1 MEGFRI
7 KKEDIKKLIE
17 DKRACIVSHKI
28 MLSDVKV
35 GYMYREKPS
44 DTFNDSGWR
53 FFAGDETQEYCDN
66 PDNFCIVELNTV
78 CNYDA
83 SIIKKIDADI
93 GVAFKRR
100 KCGRLYKEK
109 FDVK

>member
-1 MEGFRI
+1 MEGFSI

-53 FFAGDETQEYCDN
+53 FFAGDETEEYTDDPN
-66 PDNFCIVELNTV
+66 NINIFSLNTI
-78 CNYDA
+78 CNYD
-83 SIIKKIDADI
+83 STIIPYLDAPFGSSFVRVEDYF
-93 GVAFKRR
+93 VK
-100 KCGRLYKEK
+100 
-109 FDVK
+109 DV